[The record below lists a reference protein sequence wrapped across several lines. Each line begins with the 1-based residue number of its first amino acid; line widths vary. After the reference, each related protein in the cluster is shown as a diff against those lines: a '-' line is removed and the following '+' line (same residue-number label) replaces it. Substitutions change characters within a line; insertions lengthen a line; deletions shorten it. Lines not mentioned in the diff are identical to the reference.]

1 MSIAAS
7 SSPLSLSI
15 CISSV
20 ALSFTFPFPFP
31 FPFDF
36 VVAFAFSAGALLGLE
51 LSLFARGARVRG
63 ANFPVILSI
72 WCGFSSC
79 AAVAVPE
86 TSVASPPSA
95 PRSFHLSEGSLGCRL
110 TSLKQIRCSVLETC
124 TTERLFQS

>member
-20 ALSFTFPFPFP
+20 ALFFAFPFP

-36 VVAFAFSAGALLGLE
+36 VVAFAFSAGALLSLE
-51 LSLFARGARVRG
+51 LSPFARGARVRG
-63 ANFPVILSI
+63 ANFPVTLSI
-72 WCGFSSC
+72 CCGFSSC
-79 AAVAVPE
+79 AAVAAPE

-95 PRSFHLSEGSLGCRL
+95 PRSFHLSEASLGCRL